1 MAMAQAAQG
10 GVKRRLQPWLPK
22 RPGQAPVRR
31 NWASAREA
39 PVVPVGAS
47 AATKVIRCGLLGAKT
62 RDDRKRGTGIRV
74 ERTNGVPSAG
84 NAPPT
89 LTTKSP
95 TTQYRSRDRTS
106 Q

>member
-10 GVKRRLQPWLPK
+10 GDKRRLQPWLPK

-47 AATKVIRCGLLGAKT
+47 AATK
-62 RDDRKRGTGIRV
+62 
-74 ERTNGVPSAG
+74 
-84 NAPPT
+84 
-89 LTTKSP
+89 
-95 TTQYRSRDRTS
+95 
-106 Q
+106 

>member
-10 GVKRRLQPWLPK
+10 GDKRRLQPWLPK

-62 RDDRKRGTGIRV
+62 RDDDTSVDDTQLRERGTGIRV
-74 ERTNGVPSAG
+74 EGTTPPSVV
-84 NAPPT
+84 
-89 LTTKSP
+89 
-95 TTQYRSRDRTS
+95 RW
-106 Q
+106 

>member
-10 GVKRRLQPWLPK
+10 GDKRRLQPWLPK

-31 NWASAREA
+31 NWASARQA

-62 RDDRKRGTGIRV
+62 RD
-74 ERTNGVPSAG
+74 
-84 NAPPT
+84 NA
-89 LTTKSP
+89 
-95 TTQYRSRDRTS
+95 RSG
-106 Q
+106 